1 MTNISNA
8 PFRHVDFAPIDLDVR
23 FDNDGIIRLT
33 PNESLPIKFPHIPAY
48 LRYHSEVRPD
58 KVWLSQRAPG
68 GGDWIGVTFAE
79 ARAKVDQLTQALLD
93 LRLPEH
99 AKMMLLSNNSIENA
113 LIGLA
118 GMQAGVIVAPVS
130 VAYALLATDYA
141 KLKEVVSII
150 EPDLVFVDNGKAYQD
165 ALAALGLDSPIIAAS
180 DPQNGQLSFSKLAE
194 TEVTPEVDQTFE
206 SISPDGIA
214 KLMFTS
220 GSTGTPKAVPQ
231 THHALVVAVV
241 SNLYTMGELNTEGE
255 LRRLDWAPWSHVM
268 GATGLLLAIVNGG
281 SSFIDDGRPMPG
293 RFNETIRNL
302 KELGV
307 SCFVTLPAAY
317 NLLIEELEADD
328 EFAQQFF
335 THVQT
340 LGYGGAALPAAVVE
354 RIQRLSIRQT
364 GYKVPV
370 TCGYGATET
379 GPTGAFIY
387 WATDITGLIGL
398 PYPGVEMKLVPLDA
412 DRYEVRLRGEA
423 LLSGY
428 YKRPDLNSEIFDEEA
443 YYKIGDTVRLANPDN
458 VLDGLVFAGRLS
470 EEFKLQNGSF
480 VLVGSL
486 RLALLKAVSPLL
498 MEVVLCGENQAYLGA
513 LGWLNLEAARK
524 FTGLPDASLKELN
537 RHSKIR
543 EAVASSLARYNE
555 QNSAQTRRIR
565 RFILLDLPPSID
577 SGEMTDKGSVNQRKC
592 RETRSDFVLT
602 LFDSETEETLL
613 VYND

>member
-8 PFRHVDFAPIDLDVR
+8 PFRDVDFAPVDLDVS
-23 FDNDGIIRLT
+23 FDDDGIIRLT

-48 LRYHSEVRPD
+48 LRYQSEVRPD

-68 GGDWIGVTFAE
+68 GADWIGITFAE

-93 LRLPEH
+93 LHLPEQ
-99 AKMMLLSNNSIENA
+99 AKMVVLSNNSIENA

-118 GMQAGVIVAPVS
+118 AMQAGVTVAPVS

-141 KLKEVVSII
+141 KLKEVVSIV
-150 EPDLVFVDNGKAYQD
+150 EPELIFVENGKDYQR
-165 ALAALGLDSPIIAAS
+165 ALAALGLDGHVIAAS
-180 DPQNGQLSFSKLAE
+180 DPQNGQLPFSTLAE
-194 TEVTPEVDQTFE
+194 TEMTPAVDQAFE
-206 SISPDGIA
+206 AISPDTVA

-241 SNLYTMGELNTEGE
+241 SNLYTMGELNTEGA

-281 SSFIDDGRPMPG
+281 SSFIDDGRPVPG

-302 KELGV
+302 KELDV

-335 THVQT
+335 TNVRT
-340 LGYGGAALPAAVVE
+340 VGYGGAALPATVVE
-354 RIQRLSIRQT
+354 RIQRLSIKHT

-398 PYPGVEMKLVPLDA
+398 PYPGVEMKLVPMDA
-412 DRYEVRLRGEA
+412 ERYEVRLRGEA
-423 LLSGY
+423 LMSGY
-428 YKRPDLNSEIFDEEA
+428 HKRPDLNSEIFDDEG
-443 YYKIGDTVRLANPDN
+443 YYKIGDTVRLANPNN
-458 VLDGLVFAGRLS
+458 VLEGLVFAGRIS
-470 EEFKLQNGSF
+470 EEFKLQNGTF

-486 RLALLKAVSPLL
+486 RLALLKACSPLL

-513 LGWLNLEAARK
+513 LGWLNLEAARA
-524 FTGLPDASLKELN
+524 FTGLPDASLKALN
-537 RHSKIR
+537 QHPKIR
-543 EAVASSLARYNE
+543 EKVALSIAHYNE
-555 QNSAQTRRIR
+555 QNSSQSRRIK
-565 RFILLDLPPSID
+565 RFILLDTPPLVD

-592 RETRSDFVLT
+592 QETRSDSVLS
-602 LFDSETEETLL
+602 LFDSDADEALF
-613 VYND
+613 VYNE

>member
-8 PFRHVDFAPIDLDVR
+8 PFRDVDFAPVDVDVS
-23 FDNDGIIRLT
+23 FDDDGIIKLT
-33 PNESLPIKFPHIPAY
+33 PNESLTLKFPHIPAY
-48 LRYHSEVRPD
+48 LRYHSEVRPE

-68 GGDWIGVTFAE
+68 GGDWNGVTFAE

-99 AKMMLLSNNSIENA
+99 AKMVVLSNNSIENA

-118 GMQAGVIVAPVS
+118 GMQAGVTVAPVS

-141 KLKEVVSII
+141 KLKEVVSIV
-150 EPDLVFVDNGKAYQD
+150 EPDLIFVENGKDYKN
-165 ALAALGLDSPIIAAS
+165 ALAALGLDCPVIAAI
-180 DPQNGQLSFSKLAE
+180 DPQNGQLSFARLAE
-194 TEVTPEVDQTFE
+194 TAITPEVDQAVD
-206 SISPDGIA
+206 SISPDGVA

-241 SNLYTMGELNTEGE
+241 SNLHTMGELNTEGE
-255 LRRLDWAPWSHVM
+255 LHRLEWAPWSHVM

-302 KELGV
+302 KELDV

-328 EFAQQFF
+328 KFAHQFF
-335 THVQT
+335 TSVRT
-340 LGYGGAALPAAVVE
+340 LGYGGAALPATVVE
-354 RIQRLSIRQT
+354 RIQRLSIRHT

-398 PYPGVEMKLVPLDA
+398 PHPGVEMKLVPLDA

-423 LLSGY
+423 LMSGY

-458 VLDGLVFAGRLS
+458 VLDGLVFAGRIS
-470 EEFKLQNGSF
+470 EEFKLQNGTF

-486 RLALLKAVSPLL
+486 RLALLKALSPLL

-524 FTGLPDASLKELN
+524 LTGLPDASLEELN
-537 RHSKIR
+537 CHPKVR
-543 EAVASSLARYNE
+543 ETVASSLARHNE
-555 QNSAQTRRIR
+555 QNSAQSRRIR
-565 RFILLDLPPSID
+565 RFILLDAPPSID

-592 RETRSDFVLT
+592 QETRSEFVLN
-602 LFDSETEETLL
+602 LFDADAEEGLF
-613 VYND
+613 VYDD